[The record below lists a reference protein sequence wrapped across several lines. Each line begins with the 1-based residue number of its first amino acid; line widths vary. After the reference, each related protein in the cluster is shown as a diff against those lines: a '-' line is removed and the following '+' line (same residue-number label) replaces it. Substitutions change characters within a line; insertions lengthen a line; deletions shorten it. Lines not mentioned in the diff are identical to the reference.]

1 MVYLLYYSVDHI
13 PNADCDCR
21 GVCFGTE
28 VTNCYVDVSTSNTT
42 LEYFFTYNRQ
52 VSQSHSLVL
61 RNDGEFSMIVF
72 KQTPSILN
80 YGLSPTI
87 MIDYFYNG
95 EKVDI
100 QNVVIL
106 PYTQIELNIT
116 ADISQIGKNGFSFAH
131 RKRQIIDVRI
141 LLND

>member
-1 MVYLLYYSVDHI
+1 MYLSYHSVDHI
-13 PNADCDCR
+13 ANSDCDCR

-52 VSQSHSLVL
+52 VSQSHSVVL
-61 RNDGEFSMIVF
+61 RNDGEFSMIILE
-72 KQTPSILN
+72 QTPSILN
-80 YGLSPTI
+80 YGQSPTV
-87 MIDYFYNG
+87 MIEYFYNG

-100 QNVVIL
+100 ENVVIL
-106 PYTQIELNIT
+106 PHTQIELNIT

-141 LLND
+141 LLNG

>member
-1 MVYLLYYSVDHI
+1 MLYHSVDHI

>member
-1 MVYLLYYSVDHI
+1 
-13 PNADCDCR
+13 
-21 GVCFGTE
+21 
-28 VTNCYVDVSTSNTT
+28 
-42 LEYFFTYNRQ
+42 
-52 VSQSHSLVL
+52 
-61 RNDGEFSMIVF
+61 MIVF

>member
-1 MVYLLYYSVDHI
+1 MVYLLYHSVDHI

-28 VTNCYVDVSTSNTT
+28 VTNCYVDISTSNTT
-42 LEYFFTYNRQ
+42 LEYFFTYNQQ